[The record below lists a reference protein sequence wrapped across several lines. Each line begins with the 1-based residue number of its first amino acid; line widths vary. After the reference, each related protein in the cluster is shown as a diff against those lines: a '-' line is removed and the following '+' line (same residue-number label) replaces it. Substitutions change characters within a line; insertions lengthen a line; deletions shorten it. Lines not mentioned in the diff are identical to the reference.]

1 MASVQD
7 YSWTHLRS
15 DPCHYEDDLRITTGP
30 GRYSLGDPAN
40 GTQGVFAPEPTT
52 RLQKW
57 GDAQLVQHQKTDVE
71 SDLWN
76 INRPTTKAVCGSYDP
91 VQNRYNGVQPTPMA
105 EASFPQTFA
114 RLNDPPCTLRDS
126 GWNRFE
132 WLCQNPQENVMIPFD
147 WFIPGRNLAKDSHRP
162 CIPTPT
168 NPSPALPAPLQSWS
182 DPFFSQSAN
191 MVARE
196 EVKKVLPAPQNNW
209 TERGSTTDC
218 PVPVGPPSIAWKREA
233 RQDVNYSSSLPRTA
247 H

>member
-1 MASVQD
+1 
-7 YSWTHLRS
+7 
-15 DPCHYEDDLRITTGP
+15 
-30 GRYSLGDPAN
+30 
-40 GTQGVFAPEPTT
+40 
-52 RLQKW
+52 
-57 GDAQLVQHQKTDVE
+57 
-71 SDLWN
+71 
-76 INRPTTKAVCGSYDP
+76 
-91 VQNRYNGVQPTPMA
+91 
-105 EASFPQTFA
+105 
-114 RLNDPPCTLRDS
+114 
-126 GWNRFE
+126 
-132 WLCQNPQENVMIPFD
+132 MIPFD

-233 RQDVNYSSSLPRTA
+233 RQDVNYSSSLPRTT